1 MTFFPKTDRFKELLA
16 DEKMLGPGEYISH
29 KDYHIPHGVAPFGS
43 TVERAAPLKKEEV
56 GVDNQVVG
64 EEKEKKFFDEI
75 NAEFRSQ
82 ITEIKPTA
90 AFISKTTRFQA
101 PPKEEE
107 EKVVIPGP
115 GNYEI
120 PSFTEELQ
128 RKMMYKQ
135 HILASKTEKKRQTE
149 NIKAIHNKRMGVP
162 SIPGREQKLGY
173 TFTDGTIE
181 VTEVN

>member
-1 MTFFPKTDRFKELLA
+1 ME
-16 DEKMLGPGEYISH
+16 
-29 KDYHIPHGVAPFGS
+29 
-43 TVERAAPLKKEEV
+43 
-56 GVDNQVVG
+56 G

-90 AFISKTTRFQA
+90 AFISKTTRFDP
-101 PPKEEE
+101 PPKEEQE
-107 EKVVIPGP
+107 IVPIPGP

-128 RKMMYKQ
+128 RKMVYKQ

-173 TFTDGTIE
+173 TFTEGKL
-181 VTEVN
+181 